1 MRELWNELAE
11 RGGRVLTEEQ
21 HRRLE
26 RYLDLLAEA
35 NTRMNLTRI
44 VDKEQARAAHVGDAL
59 TLLQFVPPAQPA
71 QPAQPAPPAQGA
83 LKIVD
88 IGSGGGVPGI
98 PLAVALPECQITLV
112 EATQKKAAFLQQCAA
127 ELGLSN
133 VTVLA
138 KRAEDV
144 ASGALREACDVVT
157 ARAVGELAF
166 LVEWGI
172 PLLKKGG
179 KLLAMKGAKAQEEIA
194 AAERAIKLL
203 TATRPVVHPVELPG
217 AEHHVIVELTKVG
230 RTDARYPRPASVAK
244 GNAL

>member
-1 MRELWNELAE
+1 MSVELWNQLAE
-11 RGGRVLTEEQ
+11 KGSRVLSEEQ

-26 RYLDLLAEA
+26 RYLELLAEA

-44 VDKEQARAAHVGDAL
+44 VDKEQARVAHVGDAL
-59 TLLQFVPPAQPA
+59 TLLPFVPPAQG
-71 QPAQPAPPAQGA
+71 Q
-83 LKIVD
+83 LRIVD
-88 IGSGGGVPGI
+88 VGSGGGVPGI

-112 EATQKKAAFLQQCAA
+112 EATQKKAVFLQSCAK

-138 KRAEDV
+138 KRAEEV
-144 ASGALREACDVVT
+144 ASGAMRESHDVVT

-179 KLLAMKGAKAQEEIA
+179 KLLAMKGAKAQEEIVGA
-194 AAERAIKLL
+194 DRAIKLL
-203 TATRPVVHPVELPG
+203 NASAAVVHPVELPG
-217 AEHHVIVELTKVG
+217 AEHHVIVEITKMG
-230 RTDARYPRPASVAK
+230 RTDARYPRAATVAK
-244 GNAL
+244 GKPL

>member
-1 MRELWNELAE
+1 MSIDLWNSLAVKGNRTLSE
-11 RGGRVLTEEQ
+11 AQLQ
-21 HRRLE
+21 ALD
-26 RYLDLLAEA
+26 RYLVLLADA

-44 VDKEQARAAHVGDAL
+44 VDTEQARVAHVGDAL
-59 TLLQFVPPAQPA
+59 TLLAFIP
-71 QPAQPAPPAQGA
+71 QGQ

-88 IGSGGGVPGI
+88 VGSGGGVPGI
-98 PLAVALPECQITLV
+98 PLGIALPDCQITLV
-112 EATQKKAAFLQQCAA
+112 ESTQKKAMFLQNCAK

-138 KRAEDV
+138 RRAEEV
-144 ASGALREACDVVT
+144 AATPMRETCDLVT

-194 AAERAIKLL
+194 GADRALKLL
-203 TATRPVVHPVELPG
+203 NASPATVHPVELPG
-217 AEHHVIVELTKVG
+217 AEHHVIVEITKLG
-230 RTDARYPRPASVAK
+230 RTDPRFPRAATVAK
-244 GNAL
+244 GKPL

>member
-1 MRELWNELAE
+1 MNELWNQLAE
-11 RGGRVLTEEQ
+11 KGGRVLTEEQ

-26 RYLDLLAEA
+26 RYLELLADA

-44 VDKEQARAAHVGDAL
+44 VDKEQAMVAHVGDAL
-59 TLLQFVPPAQPA
+59 TLLPFVP
-71 QPAQPAPPAQGA
+71 QGA

-112 EATQKKAAFLQQCAA
+112 EATQKKAAFLQSCAN
-127 ELGLSN
+127 ELGLGN

-138 KRAEDV
+138 KRAEEV
-144 ASGALREACDVVT
+144 ASGELREVCDVVI

-179 KLLAMKGAKAQEEIA
+179 KLLAMKGAKAQEEIVA
-194 AAERAIKLL
+194 ADRAIKMLS
-203 TATRPVVHPVELPG
+203 ATRPEVHPVELPG
-217 AEHHVIVELTKVG
+217 AEHHVIVELTKMG

-244 GNAL
+244 GRPL